1 MKLTFLGGAGE
12 VTGSQHLLETDRA
25 RVLFDCGLFQGE
37 ESEMRARNGRF
48 RCRPG
53 SLDAVILSHAHIDH
67 CGNLPGLV
75 RAGYGGRIFCTGPTA
90 DIAALML
97 RDSARIQEEDAR
109 YALRKGRSG
118 GSGGG
123 TGGAV
128 ARPLYTEDDAWR
140 AIREFEPQ
148 EFHTWFDVADGV
160 RARFLHAGHVLGAAI
175 TELDVE
181 DGDELRRVVFS
192 GDLGRRNQPLL
203 EDPETI
209 ERCDVLICE
218 STYGD
223 RVHPEALDVK
233 AALSRVICETASR
246 GGRVIIPAFSLG
258 RTQMLVYLLNEL
270 RNEEAMCRVP
280 VFIDSP
286 LATRLTEVHREHTG
300 DMDAGVQK
308 SLETDSDV
316 FDFPGLTYVR
326 SQDESMA
333 LNRLEGPRVIISAGG
348 MCSNGRVVHH
358 LKHAVADERNTV
370 LIIGFQAEHTLGR
383 RIVERRPDLRILG
396 RTLPLRARVEVINGL
411 SAHAD
416 AADFDWWFSALR
428 KSGGAGRVFLVHGE
442 AKAAQALARIAEDA
456 ADEGVEIPQL
466 GDTFEV

>member
-25 RVLFDCGLFQGE
+25 RVLFDCGLFQGG
-37 ESEMRARNGRF
+37 ESEMRRRNERF
-48 RCRPG
+48 RCRPRD
-53 SLDAVILSHAHIDH
+53 LDAVILSHAHIDH

-75 RAGYGGRIFCTGPTA
+75 RAGYKGPIFCTRATA
-90 DIAALML
+90 DIAGIML

-109 YALRKGRSG
+109 YAARKGRG
-118 GSGGG
+118 EGSGGG
-123 TGGAV
+123 DL
-128 ARPLYTEDDAWR
+128 RPLYTEDDAWR
-140 AIREFEPQ
+140 AIREFEPVD
-148 EFHTWFDVADGV
+148 FHEWFAVADGV

-175 TELDVE
+175 TELE
-181 DGDELRRVVFS
+181 LQDGGELRRLVFS

-203 EDPETI
+203 EDPEPI

-223 RVHPEALDVK
+223 RVHPETADVK
-233 AALSRVICETASR
+233 AELGRVICETARR

-258 RTQMLVYLLNEL
+258 RTQMLVYLLNDL
-270 RNEEAMCRVP
+270 RNSEAMCRVP

-286 LATRLTEVHREHTG
+286 LAMRLTEVHRTHTR
-300 DMDAGVQK
+300 DMDSGVQQA
-308 SLETDSDV
+308 LQTDDDI

-333 LNRLEGPRVIISAGG
+333 LNRMDGPRVIISAGG
-348 MCSNGRVVHH
+348 MCENGRVVHH
-358 LKHAVADERNTV
+358 LKHAVSDERNAI

-383 RIVERRPDLRILG
+383 RIVERRPELRILG
-396 RTLPLRARVEVINGL
+396 RSLPLRARVELLNGL

-416 AADFDWWFSALR
+416 AVDFAWWFGALR

-442 AKAAQALARIAEDA
+442 AKAAQALAKIAEDT
-456 ADEGVEIPQL
+456 ADEGVSIPQL
-466 GDTFEV
+466 GESFEV